1 MRKRSV
7 IGSFNYAVS
16 GIITAL
22 QTEKHMRVHYGIA
35 LTVIIGSLFFDF
47 SKTEFLILLFA
58 ISLVI
63 VSEMINTALERVVD
77 MITEEYHPIAR
88 LVKDVAAGA
97 VLIAS
102 LNSIVVGYILFFDRL
117 NITADLLLHKIGR
130 SPVYLTFVALL
141 VVILLT
147 IGLKAKF
154 YRGRGT
160 HFQGGTVSG
169 HAAISFCIA
178 TIVSFLATH
187 VLVSTLTFILAIL
200 VAESRVEGKIHSLM
214 EVVLGA
220 ILGVLVGVLI
230 FQITF

>member
-35 LTVIIGSLFFDF
+35 LTVIIGSLFWDF
-47 SKTEFLILLFA
+47 SKIEFLILLFA

-63 VSEMINTALERVVD
+63 VAEMINTALEVVVD
-77 MITEEYHPIAR
+77 MITKDYHPLAK
-88 LVKDVAAGA
+88 LAKDVAAGS
-97 VLIAS
+97 VLVAS

-117 NITADLLLHKIGR
+117 NITADLLLHKIAR
-130 SPVYLTFVALL
+130 SPIYLTFVALL

-178 TIVSFLATH
+178 TIVAFLAKH
-187 VLVSTLTFILAIL
+187 VLVSTLTFILAVL

-220 ILGVLVGVLI
+220 ILGTLVGVLI
-230 FQITF
+230 FQITI